1 MHRKFLYP
9 LFNPFL
15 SILHQNKKRAASDC
29 RAYKKSRLGSGHIPV
44 IPKEKD
50 SIFVHV
56 ISGDWGLRCMK
67 QPLQKIARKSL
78 RSNAV
83 ADVKIFLIPGYI
95 SMDFGFVFIDFML
108 FFRFCKFTVNISIC
122 DINWF
127 VCSLKV
133 FHVTI
138 SSSFS
143 VRRQLTSVLYL
154 VQGWQNVLLIPCVT
168 YVKISWLLL
177 ISKTFCFF

>member
-1 MHRKFLYP
+1 MLQFLVLHSEYTFQVSRFLAVIKLCIFTMRSSVQKF
-9 LFNPFL
+9 
-15 SILHQNKKRAASDC
+15 
-29 RAYKKSRLGSGHIPV
+29 
-44 IPKEKD
+44 
-50 SIFVHV
+50 
-56 ISGDWGLRCMK
+56 
-67 QPLQKIARKSL
+67 KIARKSL
-78 RSNAV
+78 RSNPV

-95 SMDFGFVFIDFML
+95 SMDFVFVFIDFML
-108 FFRFCKFTVNISIC
+108 FFRFCKFAVNISIC

-133 FHVTI
+133 FHVMI

-154 VQGWQNVLLIPCVT
+154 VQGWQNVLSVPFVT